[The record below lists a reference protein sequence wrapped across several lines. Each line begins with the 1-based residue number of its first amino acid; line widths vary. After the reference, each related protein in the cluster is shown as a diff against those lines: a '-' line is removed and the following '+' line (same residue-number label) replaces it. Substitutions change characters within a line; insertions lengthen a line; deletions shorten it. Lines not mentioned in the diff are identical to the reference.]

1 MITSKGKG
9 NKRLHIG
16 NRFLIVLIL
25 TIVGLAL
32 ALPSFAFAD
41 DVWQN
46 IGPANEEVKSLHIS
60 PNYAHDY
67 TLFAGTTTKGV
78 YRTTNKGHDWVQV
91 NTGLTSLNIRSVAV
105 SENFATDNTVFA
117 ATGAGVFK
125 STNKGDSWVA
135 ANTGLTTTDVHP
147 LAVSPAYATDHTV
160 FVGTASSGIFKS
172 TDGGGTW
179 SPANTGLANTD
190 VRTIAMSPNFG
201 VDRTMFAGTYGGG
214 VFKST
219 DGGTTWQAANNCLT
233 SALITDIA
241 LSLDFPTD
249 HVVLVGTYGGGVF
262 QSTTAGSYWIE
273 ANVGI
278 PSTDRYVL
286 AVAISPGYTRSKDGT
301 CFAGTTNGVYKSTT
315 QGAQWSQINNGLM
328 HKLIPSI
335 DPTPCYC
342 LDKTVYAGSG
352 GGGVYS
358 CIFSASGPAPTTGMS
373 ISNPAYPDGDNS
385 WFKTAPTIT
394 LASSAPGTTYYQWD
408 SSSGAWTTY
417 TSAFTALEGH
427 HTLYYYSVDTTGNAE
442 AYKSNSFDVDTILP
456 TNPSVTSPSHTT
468 GSTSPDNTIDIS
480 FSGATD
486 GGSGINGYSVE
497 WSQSPTTVP
506 DTTVDMTGTAV
517 TLTSS
522 QLADGSWYFHL
533 STKDIAGNQTSA
545 VHLGPFIIDAAA
557 PTTTWSSVP
566 PYTSGWFNTIP
577 SITLARSEPG
587 TTYYQWDSTS
597 TAGWQTYS
605 NSITA
610 SEGQHTLY
618 FYSKDTAGNT
628 EAVNAQTFK
637 VDTLSPTAFTL
648 ASPANNS
655 STNNIT
661 NPTFAWNASSDS
673 GSGMAK
679 YQLYIDGAMKQETS
693 ATSLAYT
700 LTSPLTA
707 GTHTWYVKALDM
719 GGNSTTSTAT
729 FTLNVGDALAPNTT
743 LSSSPSYSGGWVKTS
758 PGITLT
764 RDESGTTYYQWDST
778 STAGWQTYSNS
789 ITASEGQHTLYYY
802 SKDLSNNAEP
812 VKSQPYSVD
821 SSAPSAFNLSAPA
834 DNSSTNNAAT
844 PTFTWAASSDSGSGM
859 AKYQLY
865 IHSSLTQIDIPA
877 SQTSYTLSSP
887 LEAGT
892 HTWYVIAVD
901 GAGNATTSTA
911 TNTLNVA
918 DVVPPV
924 TSMSTNP
931 SYTSGWFKTSPSIT
945 LTRNEPGTT
954 YYQWDSTSTTGW
966 QTYTGSITAQEG
978 QHTLYYYSADTFNNT
993 EANKS
998 QTFKVDLT
1006 PPSAFDISSPTDGSS
1021 TDNKSLPTFTWVAS
1035 SDSGSGVAKYQLYID
1050 NTVKQSNISP
1060 SQTSYTLTSS
1070 LAAGTHTWYI
1080 QAMDAA
1086 GNVTN
1091 STSTFSLNVQD
1102 IIAPVTTIS
1111 TNPSYTN
1118 GSNGWFKTA
1127 PVVTLTRNEVGTT
1140 SYQLDLSGLVTYTG
1154 SFAIPEGQH
1163 TLTYSSVDTSNNTE
1177 TNKTQSFKI
1186 DAVAPSAFDI
1196 SSPAD
1201 GSSTDNASLPT
1212 FTWAA
1217 SSDSGSG
1224 MAKYQFYVDGVLSR
1238 DSISPSSTSYTVSTP
1253 LTPGSH
1259 TWYIQAV
1266 DSAGNT
1272 VKSTSTFTITVSDV
1286 VPPVTTI
1293 ALSPSYTDGLNGWYK
1308 STPSITLTRNEP
1320 GTTYYQWDSTSGA
1333 WTSFS
1338 ESIATFAASE
1348 GQHTLYYYSED
1359 TVANKETIKSKAFKI
1374 DITAPPAFD
1383 ISSPAN
1389 NSSTNNA
1396 SYPTLSWGASS
1407 DINLAKYQL
1416 YIDGALSRDSLSP
1429 SSTSYTVSTP
1439 LIAGTHTW
1447 YIQAVDSAG
1456 NTTKSTSTFTI
1467 NVADV
1472 VPPATALSTNPSS
1485 PDGSGGWF
1493 VTAPVITLTRNEP
1506 GATYYQWDST
1516 SPSGWQTYA
1525 TGGITGPEGKHTLY
1539 YYSDDTSANTETVKS
1554 KAFNVDLSAPAAFNI
1569 GSPADNSSTNN
1580 VTKPTFTWTASSDSV
1595 SGVAKYQLYVDGS
1608 LNRDYLSASS
1618 TSYTMTTPLDAG
1630 AHTWNVKAVD
1640 VAGNAVSS
1648 TATFTLNVSDVTP
1661 PVTTLSTNPSGP
1673 DGSNGWFKAKP
1684 SILLTRNEPGTT
1696 YYQVDSTSTGG
1707 WTVYTSAT
1715 AGVGAQEGQHTVYFY
1730 STDSYNN
1737 TETIRSQLIKI
1748 DTAAPSSGIT
1758 SPVNGA
1764 HLNGTSCT
1772 ISGTASDTASS
1783 GLSKIEIS
1791 INDGV
1796 WVTASGTTAW
1806 SYSWP
1811 LPADGSYTIKSR
1823 ATDIAGNVETVGSG
1837 ISVLVDKAAPSVVSN
1852 GPADGATNVS
1862 IATNITA
1869 VFSEDIDP
1877 ATINGTT
1884 FTLKDNNNN
1893 PITGTVTYDP
1903 ASRTA
1908 TFRPSSPLNYSTTYT
1923 ATISTGVKDL
1933 AGTGLAANKSW
1944 SFATMLL
1951 TSSPVTSL
1959 YVDPASPNGT
1969 NGWYNTK
1976 PTITLTSDRIGTTYY
1991 QWDSPNNWQVYPG
2004 SLTGNLIPEGQ
2015 HTLYYC
2021 SASSGITETANSQA
2035 FKIDATP
2042 PSIPANVKAMP
2053 VCPCTI
2059 QLSWDVST
2067 DNVATTG
2074 YNVYNGSKQKIAS
2087 TTGNSFSIGGLQPST
2102 SYGFYVKAY
2111 DAASNMSDYSSV
2123 ATTSTLPSQ
2132 PTGSGSGVTVNLPGV
2147 QLEFSNVTKD
2157 GTTTAS
2163 IDTNAPYNEPANFKF
2178 RGAYID
2184 VQTTASYTGD
2194 ITITVSYDPSQ
2205 VTGNPHN
2212 LKLMHWNGQR
2222 WENITV
2228 SVDTVNHTITGVT
2241 KSLSPFG
2248 VGEDLLTGI
2257 GSGSGIAFGMNTD
2270 LLLVLSLT
2278 LMISGAWLMLRRR
2291 STI

>member
-46 IGPANEEVKSLHIS
+46 IGPSNEEVESLHIS

-1272 VKSTSTFTITVSDV
+1272 
-1286 VPPVTTI
+1286 
-1293 ALSPSYTDGLNGWYK
+1293 
-1308 STPSITLTRNEP
+1308 
-1320 GTTYYQWDSTSGA
+1320 
-1333 WTSFS
+1333 
-1338 ESIATFAASE
+1338 
-1348 GQHTLYYYSED
+1348 
-1359 TVANKETIKSKAFKI
+1359 
-1374 DITAPPAFD
+1374 
-1383 ISSPAN
+1383 
-1389 NSSTNNA
+1389 
-1396 SYPTLSWGASS
+1396 
-1407 DINLAKYQL
+1407 
-1416 YIDGALSRDSLSP
+1416 
-1429 SSTSYTVSTP
+1429 
-1439 LIAGTHTW
+1439 
-1447 YIQAVDSAG
+1447 
-1456 NTTKSTSTFTI
+1456 TKSTSTFTI

-1923 ATISTGVKDL
+1923 ATINTGVKDL

-2228 SVDTVNHTITGVT
+2228 SVNTVNHTITGVT

>member
-1224 MAKYQFYVDGVLSR
+1224 MAKYQ
-1238 DSISPSSTSYTVSTP
+1238 
-1253 LTPGSH
+1253 
-1259 TWYIQAV
+1259 
-1266 DSAGNT
+1266 
-1272 VKSTSTFTITVSDV
+1272 
-1286 VPPVTTI
+1286 
-1293 ALSPSYTDGLNGWYK
+1293 
-1308 STPSITLTRNEP
+1308 
-1320 GTTYYQWDSTSGA
+1320 
-1333 WTSFS
+1333 
-1338 ESIATFAASE
+1338 
-1348 GQHTLYYYSED
+1348 
-1359 TVANKETIKSKAFKI
+1359 
-1374 DITAPPAFD
+1374 
-1383 ISSPAN
+1383 
-1389 NSSTNNA
+1389 
-1396 SYPTLSWGASS
+1396 
-1407 DINLAKYQL
+1407 L
-1416 YIDGALSRDSLSP
+1416 YIDGVLSRDSLSP

>member
-1 MITSKGKG
+1 M
-9 NKRLHIG
+9 
-16 NRFLIVLIL
+16 
-25 TIVGLAL
+25 
-32 ALPSFAFAD
+32 
-41 DVWQN
+41 
-46 IGPANEEVKSLHIS
+46 
-60 PNYAHDY
+60 
-67 TLFAGTTTKGV
+67 LF
-78 YRTTNKGHDWVQV
+78 
-91 NTGLTSLNIRSVAV
+91 
-105 SENFATDNTVFA
+105 
-117 ATGAGVFK
+117 
-125 STNKGDSWVA
+125 
-135 ANTGLTTTDVHP
+135 
-147 LAVSPAYATDHTV
+147 
-160 FVGTASSGIFKS
+160 
-172 TDGGGTW
+172 
-179 SPANTGLANTD
+179 
-190 VRTIAMSPNFG
+190 
-201 VDRTMFAGTYGGG
+201 
-214 VFKST
+214 
-219 DGGTTWQAANNCLT
+219 
-233 SALITDIA
+233 
-241 LSLDFPTD
+241 
-249 HVVLVGTYGGGVF
+249 
-262 QSTTAGSYWIE
+262 
-273 ANVGI
+273 
-278 PSTDRYVL
+278 
-286 AVAISPGYTRSKDGT
+286 
-301 CFAGTTNGVYKSTT
+301 
-315 QGAQWSQINNGLM
+315 
-328 HKLIPSI
+328 
-335 DPTPCYC
+335 C
-342 LDKTVYAGSG
+342 LDKTIYAGSG

-577 SITLARSEPG
+577 SITLARSEP
-587 TTYYQWDSTS
+587 
-597 TAGWQTYS
+597 
-605 NSITA
+605 
-610 SEGQHTLY
+610 
-618 FYSKDTAGNT
+618 
-628 EAVNAQTFK
+628 
-637 VDTLSPTAFTL
+637 
-648 ASPANNS
+648 
-655 STNNIT
+655 
-661 NPTFAWNASSDS
+661 
-673 GSGMAK
+673 
-679 YQLYIDGAMKQETS
+679 
-693 ATSLAYT
+693 
-700 LTSPLTA
+700 
-707 GTHTWYVKALDM
+707 
-719 GGNSTTSTAT
+719 
-729 FTLNVGDALAPNTT
+729 
-743 LSSSPSYSGGWVKTS
+743 
-758 PGITLT
+758 
-764 RDESGTTYYQWDST
+764 GTTYYQWDST

-1224 MAKYQFYVDGVLSR
+1224 MAKYQLYVDGGLSR
-1238 DSISPSSTSYTVSTP
+1238 DSI
-1253 LTPGSH
+1253 
-1259 TWYIQAV
+1259 
-1266 DSAGNT
+1266 
-1272 VKSTSTFTITVSDV
+1272 
-1286 VPPVTTI
+1286 
-1293 ALSPSYTDGLNGWYK
+1293 
-1308 STPSITLTRNEP
+1308 
-1320 GTTYYQWDSTSGA
+1320 
-1333 WTSFS
+1333 
-1338 ESIATFAASE
+1338 
-1348 GQHTLYYYSED
+1348 
-1359 TVANKETIKSKAFKI
+1359 
-1374 DITAPPAFD
+1374 
-1383 ISSPAN
+1383 
-1389 NSSTNNA
+1389 
-1396 SYPTLSWGASS
+1396 
-1407 DINLAKYQL
+1407 
-1416 YIDGALSRDSLSP
+1416 SP

>member
-1217 SSDSGSG
+1217 SSDSGLG

-1238 DSISPSSTSYTVSTP
+1238 DSI
-1253 LTPGSH
+1253 
-1259 TWYIQAV
+1259 
-1266 DSAGNT
+1266 
-1272 VKSTSTFTITVSDV
+1272 
-1286 VPPVTTI
+1286 
-1293 ALSPSYTDGLNGWYK
+1293 
-1308 STPSITLTRNEP
+1308 
-1320 GTTYYQWDSTSGA
+1320 
-1333 WTSFS
+1333 
-1338 ESIATFAASE
+1338 
-1348 GQHTLYYYSED
+1348 
-1359 TVANKETIKSKAFKI
+1359 
-1374 DITAPPAFD
+1374 
-1383 ISSPAN
+1383 
-1389 NSSTNNA
+1389 
-1396 SYPTLSWGASS
+1396 
-1407 DINLAKYQL
+1407 
-1416 YIDGALSRDSLSP
+1416 SP

-2228 SVDTVNHTITGVT
+2228 SVDTVNRTITGVT

>member
-506 DTTVDMTGTAV
+506 DTTVDVTGTAV

-764 RDESGTTYYQWDST
+764 RDESGTIYYQWDST

-1253 LTPGSH
+1253 LTPGS
-1259 TWYIQAV
+1259 
-1266 DSAGNT
+1266 
-1272 VKSTSTFTITVSDV
+1272 
-1286 VPPVTTI
+1286 
-1293 ALSPSYTDGLNGWYK
+1293 
-1308 STPSITLTRNEP
+1308 
-1320 GTTYYQWDSTSGA
+1320 
-1333 WTSFS
+1333 
-1338 ESIATFAASE
+1338 
-1348 GQHTLYYYSED
+1348 
-1359 TVANKETIKSKAFKI
+1359 
-1374 DITAPPAFD
+1374 
-1383 ISSPAN
+1383 
-1389 NSSTNNA
+1389 
-1396 SYPTLSWGASS
+1396 
-1407 DINLAKYQL
+1407 
-1416 YIDGALSRDSLSP
+1416 
-1429 SSTSYTVSTP
+1429 
-1439 LIAGTHTW
+1439 HTW

>member
-618 FYSKDTAGNT
+618 
-628 EAVNAQTFK
+628 
-637 VDTLSPTAFTL
+637 
-648 ASPANNS
+648 
-655 STNNIT
+655 
-661 NPTFAWNASSDS
+661 
-673 GSGMAK
+673 
-679 YQLYIDGAMKQETS
+679 
-693 ATSLAYT
+693 
-700 LTSPLTA
+700 
-707 GTHTWYVKALDM
+707 
-719 GGNSTTSTAT
+719 
-729 FTLNVGDALAPNTT
+729 
-743 LSSSPSYSGGWVKTS
+743 
-758 PGITLT
+758 
-764 RDESGTTYYQWDST
+764 
-778 STAGWQTYSNS
+778 
-789 ITASEGQHTLYYY
+789 YY

-1253 LTPGSH
+1253 LTPGS
-1259 TWYIQAV
+1259 
-1266 DSAGNT
+1266 
-1272 VKSTSTFTITVSDV
+1272 
-1286 VPPVTTI
+1286 
-1293 ALSPSYTDGLNGWYK
+1293 
-1308 STPSITLTRNEP
+1308 
-1320 GTTYYQWDSTSGA
+1320 
-1333 WTSFS
+1333 
-1338 ESIATFAASE
+1338 
-1348 GQHTLYYYSED
+1348 
-1359 TVANKETIKSKAFKI
+1359 
-1374 DITAPPAFD
+1374 
-1383 ISSPAN
+1383 
-1389 NSSTNNA
+1389 
-1396 SYPTLSWGASS
+1396 
-1407 DINLAKYQL
+1407 
-1416 YIDGALSRDSLSP
+1416 
-1429 SSTSYTVSTP
+1429 
-1439 LIAGTHTW
+1439 HTW

-2270 LLLVLSLT
+2270 LLLAFSLT

>member
-1272 VKSTSTFTITVSDV
+1272 
-1286 VPPVTTI
+1286 
-1293 ALSPSYTDGLNGWYK
+1293 
-1308 STPSITLTRNEP
+1308 
-1320 GTTYYQWDSTSGA
+1320 
-1333 WTSFS
+1333 
-1338 ESIATFAASE
+1338 
-1348 GQHTLYYYSED
+1348 
-1359 TVANKETIKSKAFKI
+1359 
-1374 DITAPPAFD
+1374 
-1383 ISSPAN
+1383 
-1389 NSSTNNA
+1389 
-1396 SYPTLSWGASS
+1396 
-1407 DINLAKYQL
+1407 
-1416 YIDGALSRDSLSP
+1416 
-1429 SSTSYTVSTP
+1429 
-1439 LIAGTHTW
+1439 
-1447 YIQAVDSAG
+1447 
-1456 NTTKSTSTFTI
+1456 TKSTSTFTI

>member
-1224 MAKYQFYVDGVLSR
+1224 MAKYQ
-1238 DSISPSSTSYTVSTP
+1238 
-1253 LTPGSH
+1253 
-1259 TWYIQAV
+1259 
-1266 DSAGNT
+1266 
-1272 VKSTSTFTITVSDV
+1272 
-1286 VPPVTTI
+1286 
-1293 ALSPSYTDGLNGWYK
+1293 
-1308 STPSITLTRNEP
+1308 
-1320 GTTYYQWDSTSGA
+1320 
-1333 WTSFS
+1333 
-1338 ESIATFAASE
+1338 
-1348 GQHTLYYYSED
+1348 
-1359 TVANKETIKSKAFKI
+1359 
-1374 DITAPPAFD
+1374 
-1383 ISSPAN
+1383 
-1389 NSSTNNA
+1389 
-1396 SYPTLSWGASS
+1396 
-1407 DINLAKYQL
+1407 L

-2270 LLLVLSLT
+2270 LLLAFSLT

>member
-1253 LTPGSH
+1253 L
-1259 TWYIQAV
+1259 
-1266 DSAGNT
+1266 
-1272 VKSTSTFTITVSDV
+1272 
-1286 VPPVTTI
+1286 
-1293 ALSPSYTDGLNGWYK
+1293 
-1308 STPSITLTRNEP
+1308 
-1320 GTTYYQWDSTSGA
+1320 
-1333 WTSFS
+1333 
-1338 ESIATFAASE
+1338 
-1348 GQHTLYYYSED
+1348 
-1359 TVANKETIKSKAFKI
+1359 
-1374 DITAPPAFD
+1374 
-1383 ISSPAN
+1383 
-1389 NSSTNNA
+1389 
-1396 SYPTLSWGASS
+1396 
-1407 DINLAKYQL
+1407 
-1416 YIDGALSRDSLSP
+1416 
-1429 SSTSYTVSTP
+1429 
-1439 LIAGTHTW
+1439 IAGTHTW

>member
-1272 VKSTSTFTITVSDV
+1272 
-1286 VPPVTTI
+1286 
-1293 ALSPSYTDGLNGWYK
+1293 
-1308 STPSITLTRNEP
+1308 
-1320 GTTYYQWDSTSGA
+1320 
-1333 WTSFS
+1333 
-1338 ESIATFAASE
+1338 
-1348 GQHTLYYYSED
+1348 
-1359 TVANKETIKSKAFKI
+1359 
-1374 DITAPPAFD
+1374 
-1383 ISSPAN
+1383 
-1389 NSSTNNA
+1389 
-1396 SYPTLSWGASS
+1396 
-1407 DINLAKYQL
+1407 
-1416 YIDGALSRDSLSP
+1416 
-1429 SSTSYTVSTP
+1429 
-1439 LIAGTHTW
+1439 
-1447 YIQAVDSAG
+1447 
-1456 NTTKSTSTFTI
+1456 TKSTSTFTI

-2270 LLLVLSLT
+2270 LLLAFSLT

>member
-1272 VKSTSTFTITVSDV
+1272 
-1286 VPPVTTI
+1286 
-1293 ALSPSYTDGLNGWYK
+1293 
-1308 STPSITLTRNEP
+1308 
-1320 GTTYYQWDSTSGA
+1320 
-1333 WTSFS
+1333 
-1338 ESIATFAASE
+1338 
-1348 GQHTLYYYSED
+1348 
-1359 TVANKETIKSKAFKI
+1359 
-1374 DITAPPAFD
+1374 
-1383 ISSPAN
+1383 
-1389 NSSTNNA
+1389 
-1396 SYPTLSWGASS
+1396 
-1407 DINLAKYQL
+1407 
-1416 YIDGALSRDSLSP
+1416 
-1429 SSTSYTVSTP
+1429 
-1439 LIAGTHTW
+1439 
-1447 YIQAVDSAG
+1447 
-1456 NTTKSTSTFTI
+1456 TKSTSTFTI

-2228 SVDTVNHTITGVT
+2228 SVDTVNRTITGVT

>member
-385 WFKTAPTIT
+385 WFKTTPTIT

-577 SITLARSEPG
+577 SITLARSEP
-587 TTYYQWDSTS
+587 
-597 TAGWQTYS
+597 
-605 NSITA
+605 
-610 SEGQHTLY
+610 
-618 FYSKDTAGNT
+618 
-628 EAVNAQTFK
+628 
-637 VDTLSPTAFTL
+637 
-648 ASPANNS
+648 
-655 STNNIT
+655 
-661 NPTFAWNASSDS
+661 
-673 GSGMAK
+673 
-679 YQLYIDGAMKQETS
+679 
-693 ATSLAYT
+693 
-700 LTSPLTA
+700 
-707 GTHTWYVKALDM
+707 
-719 GGNSTTSTAT
+719 
-729 FTLNVGDALAPNTT
+729 
-743 LSSSPSYSGGWVKTS
+743 
-758 PGITLT
+758 
-764 RDESGTTYYQWDST
+764 GTTYYQWDST

-1253 LTPGSH
+1253 LTPGS
-1259 TWYIQAV
+1259 
-1266 DSAGNT
+1266 
-1272 VKSTSTFTITVSDV
+1272 
-1286 VPPVTTI
+1286 
-1293 ALSPSYTDGLNGWYK
+1293 
-1308 STPSITLTRNEP
+1308 
-1320 GTTYYQWDSTSGA
+1320 
-1333 WTSFS
+1333 
-1338 ESIATFAASE
+1338 
-1348 GQHTLYYYSED
+1348 
-1359 TVANKETIKSKAFKI
+1359 
-1374 DITAPPAFD
+1374 
-1383 ISSPAN
+1383 
-1389 NSSTNNA
+1389 
-1396 SYPTLSWGASS
+1396 
-1407 DINLAKYQL
+1407 
-1416 YIDGALSRDSLSP
+1416 
-1429 SSTSYTVSTP
+1429 
-1439 LIAGTHTW
+1439 HTW

>member
-1238 DSISPSSTSYTVSTP
+1238 DS
-1253 LTPGSH
+1253 
-1259 TWYIQAV
+1259 
-1266 DSAGNT
+1266 
-1272 VKSTSTFTITVSDV
+1272 
-1286 VPPVTTI
+1286 
-1293 ALSPSYTDGLNGWYK
+1293 
-1308 STPSITLTRNEP
+1308 
-1320 GTTYYQWDSTSGA
+1320 
-1333 WTSFS
+1333 
-1338 ESIATFAASE
+1338 
-1348 GQHTLYYYSED
+1348 
-1359 TVANKETIKSKAFKI
+1359 
-1374 DITAPPAFD
+1374 
-1383 ISSPAN
+1383 
-1389 NSSTNNA
+1389 
-1396 SYPTLSWGASS
+1396 
-1407 DINLAKYQL
+1407 
-1416 YIDGALSRDSLSP
+1416 LSP

-1811 LPADGSYTIKSR
+1811 LPADE
-1823 ATDIAGNVETVGSG
+1823 ATR
-1837 ISVLVDKAAPSVVSN
+1837 SN
-1852 GPADGATNVS
+1852 
-1862 IATNITA
+1862 
-1869 VFSEDIDP
+1869 
-1877 ATINGTT
+1877 
-1884 FTLKDNNNN
+1884 
-1893 PITGTVTYDP
+1893 
-1903 ASRTA
+1903 
-1908 TFRPSSPLNYSTTYT
+1908 
-1923 ATISTGVKDL
+1923 
-1933 AGTGLAANKSW
+1933 
-1944 SFATMLL
+1944 
-1951 TSSPVTSL
+1951 
-1959 YVDPASPNGT
+1959 
-1969 NGWYNTK
+1969 
-1976 PTITLTSDRIGTTYY
+1976 
-1991 QWDSPNNWQVYPG
+1991 Q
-2004 SLTGNLIPEGQ
+2004 
-2015 HTLYYC
+2015 
-2021 SASSGITETANSQA
+2021 
-2035 FKIDATP
+2035 
-2042 PSIPANVKAMP
+2042 
-2053 VCPCTI
+2053 
-2059 QLSWDVST
+2059 
-2067 DNVATTG
+2067 
-2074 YNVYNGSKQKIAS
+2074 
-2087 TTGNSFSIGGLQPST
+2087 
-2102 SYGFYVKAY
+2102 
-2111 DAASNMSDYSSV
+2111 
-2123 ATTSTLPSQ
+2123 
-2132 PTGSGSGVTVNLPGV
+2132 
-2147 QLEFSNVTKD
+2147 
-2157 GTTTAS
+2157 
-2163 IDTNAPYNEPANFKF
+2163 
-2178 RGAYID
+2178 
-2184 VQTTASYTGD
+2184 
-2194 ITITVSYDPSQ
+2194 
-2205 VTGNPHN
+2205 
-2212 LKLMHWNGQR
+2212 GQR
-2222 WENITV
+2222 TSQET
-2228 SVDTVNHTITGVT
+2228 
-2241 KSLSPFG
+2241 
-2248 VGEDLLTGI
+2248 
-2257 GSGSGIAFGMNTD
+2257 
-2270 LLLVLSLT
+2270 
-2278 LMISGAWLMLRRR
+2278 
-2291 STI
+2291 

>member
-1224 MAKYQFYVDGVLSR
+1224 MAKYQFY
-1238 DSISPSSTSYTVSTP
+1238 
-1253 LTPGSH
+1253 
-1259 TWYIQAV
+1259 
-1266 DSAGNT
+1266 
-1272 VKSTSTFTITVSDV
+1272 
-1286 VPPVTTI
+1286 
-1293 ALSPSYTDGLNGWYK
+1293 
-1308 STPSITLTRNEP
+1308 
-1320 GTTYYQWDSTSGA
+1320 
-1333 WTSFS
+1333 
-1338 ESIATFAASE
+1338 
-1348 GQHTLYYYSED
+1348 
-1359 TVANKETIKSKAFKI
+1359 
-1374 DITAPPAFD
+1374 
-1383 ISSPAN
+1383 
-1389 NSSTNNA
+1389 
-1396 SYPTLSWGASS
+1396 
-1407 DINLAKYQL
+1407 
-1416 YIDGALSRDSLSP
+1416 IDGALSRDSLSP

>member
-605 NSITA
+605 SSITA

-812 VKSQPYSVD
+812 VKSQPYIVD

-1266 DSAGNT
+1266 DSAC
-1272 VKSTSTFTITVSDV
+1272 
-1286 VPPVTTI
+1286 
-1293 ALSPSYTDGLNGWYK
+1293 
-1308 STPSITLTRNEP
+1308 
-1320 GTTYYQWDSTSGA
+1320 
-1333 WTSFS
+1333 
-1338 ESIATFAASE
+1338 
-1348 GQHTLYYYSED
+1348 
-1359 TVANKETIKSKAFKI
+1359 
-1374 DITAPPAFD
+1374 
-1383 ISSPAN
+1383 
-1389 NSSTNNA
+1389 
-1396 SYPTLSWGASS
+1396 
-1407 DINLAKYQL
+1407 
-1416 YIDGALSRDSLSP
+1416 
-1429 SSTSYTVSTP
+1429 
-1439 LIAGTHTW
+1439 
-1447 YIQAVDSAG
+1447 

>member
-1224 MAKYQFYVDGVLSR
+1224 MAKYQ
-1238 DSISPSSTSYTVSTP
+1238 
-1253 LTPGSH
+1253 
-1259 TWYIQAV
+1259 
-1266 DSAGNT
+1266 
-1272 VKSTSTFTITVSDV
+1272 
-1286 VPPVTTI
+1286 
-1293 ALSPSYTDGLNGWYK
+1293 
-1308 STPSITLTRNEP
+1308 
-1320 GTTYYQWDSTSGA
+1320 
-1333 WTSFS
+1333 
-1338 ESIATFAASE
+1338 
-1348 GQHTLYYYSED
+1348 
-1359 TVANKETIKSKAFKI
+1359 
-1374 DITAPPAFD
+1374 
-1383 ISSPAN
+1383 
-1389 NSSTNNA
+1389 
-1396 SYPTLSWGASS
+1396 
-1407 DINLAKYQL
+1407 L

-1429 SSTSYTVSTP
+1429 SSTSYTVTTP
-1439 LIAGTHTW
+1439 LTPGSHTW

>member
-1217 SSDSGSG
+1217 SSDSGLG

-1238 DSISPSSTSYTVSTP
+1238 DSI
-1253 LTPGSH
+1253 
-1259 TWYIQAV
+1259 
-1266 DSAGNT
+1266 
-1272 VKSTSTFTITVSDV
+1272 
-1286 VPPVTTI
+1286 
-1293 ALSPSYTDGLNGWYK
+1293 
-1308 STPSITLTRNEP
+1308 
-1320 GTTYYQWDSTSGA
+1320 
-1333 WTSFS
+1333 
-1338 ESIATFAASE
+1338 
-1348 GQHTLYYYSED
+1348 
-1359 TVANKETIKSKAFKI
+1359 
-1374 DITAPPAFD
+1374 
-1383 ISSPAN
+1383 
-1389 NSSTNNA
+1389 
-1396 SYPTLSWGASS
+1396 
-1407 DINLAKYQL
+1407 
-1416 YIDGALSRDSLSP
+1416 SP

>member
-1224 MAKYQFYVDGVLSR
+1224 MAKYQ
-1238 DSISPSSTSYTVSTP
+1238 
-1253 LTPGSH
+1253 
-1259 TWYIQAV
+1259 
-1266 DSAGNT
+1266 
-1272 VKSTSTFTITVSDV
+1272 
-1286 VPPVTTI
+1286 
-1293 ALSPSYTDGLNGWYK
+1293 
-1308 STPSITLTRNEP
+1308 
-1320 GTTYYQWDSTSGA
+1320 
-1333 WTSFS
+1333 
-1338 ESIATFAASE
+1338 
-1348 GQHTLYYYSED
+1348 
-1359 TVANKETIKSKAFKI
+1359 
-1374 DITAPPAFD
+1374 
-1383 ISSPAN
+1383 
-1389 NSSTNNA
+1389 
-1396 SYPTLSWGASS
+1396 
-1407 DINLAKYQL
+1407 L

>member
-1238 DSISPSSTSYTVSTP
+1238 DSISPSSTSYTVTTP
-1253 LTPGSH
+1253 LT
-1259 TWYIQAV
+1259 
-1266 DSAGNT
+1266 
-1272 VKSTSTFTITVSDV
+1272 
-1286 VPPVTTI
+1286 
-1293 ALSPSYTDGLNGWYK
+1293 
-1308 STPSITLTRNEP
+1308 
-1320 GTTYYQWDSTSGA
+1320 
-1333 WTSFS
+1333 
-1338 ESIATFAASE
+1338 
-1348 GQHTLYYYSED
+1348 
-1359 TVANKETIKSKAFKI
+1359 
-1374 DITAPPAFD
+1374 
-1383 ISSPAN
+1383 
-1389 NSSTNNA
+1389 
-1396 SYPTLSWGASS
+1396 
-1407 DINLAKYQL
+1407 
-1416 YIDGALSRDSLSP
+1416 
-1429 SSTSYTVSTP
+1429 
-1439 LIAGTHTW
+1439 AGTHTW
-1447 YIQAVDSAG
+1447 YMQAVDSAG

-2270 LLLVLSLT
+2270 LLLAFSLT